1 MVGDRVADFCL
12 VQPPNPVLSDPT
24 TRWPLGLAYLEAMLL
39 RASAKVTLADLRDK
53 EIDVGLIPDAPIVG
67 ITATTGE
74 IISAKKIAN
83 LVKKRNPKTV
93 TVVGGTHATY
103 LPDDCLGYFDLVV
116 VGEAE
121 YTVEAI
127 LKGEY
132 AGPLITGKP
141 VGDLDALPL
150 PMRHPFSFS
159 ETLFEGAGYG
169 KGPKTTSIITSRGCP
184 FSCAF
189 CQEKPRPVR
198 FRSPKNVAE
207 ELKEI
212 VDKWDCHHFRFEDDS
227 FTLKPERVFEICH
240 LLEPLR
246 VHWRCHT
253 RSDLFDREMARAMRL
268 AGCDEVGFGVES
280 TDQHVL
286 NIVNKEETLE
296 EHIKAIRI
304 AEDSG
309 IKAKAFFMTGLPGE
323 TDEIVDLTCRFLE
336 RAQPS
341 KVILSRFT
349 PYPGSQIW
357 ANADKYNVA
366 WIDPDFNHYW
376 NFPES
381 TTVTYLEPARDFEN
395 VGRCQMC
402 IDKMN
407 RRYDELHHLLW
418 SGSWTSQEAN
428 RQREQLK
435 RYLAWVG
442 KEGNVEGPT
451 RIDTMVQH
459 QQVARMEWLKEHC
472 MGTVLEVGCNF
483 GIVLAWCQGQAG
495 VDTNPANVELARI
508 LAPRRQFVEGNAL
521 SLPYPDNAFDTVMLP
536 DILEHLFWADV
547 PLALRETRRVARR
560 KILITVPDGETASS
574 IAISFKHAWL
584 ATPENVEAIAR
595 EFPNA
600 NLTLERKEGFILIEV
615 RK

>member
-280 TDQHVL
+280 ADQHVL
-286 NIVNKEETLE
+286 NIVNKKETLE

-323 TDEIVDLTCRFLE
+323 TDEIVDLTRRFLE

-381 TTVTYLEPARDFEN
+381 TTVTYLEPAR
-395 VGRCQMC
+395 
-402 IDKMN
+402 
-407 RRYDELHHLLW
+407 
-418 SGSWTSQEAN
+418 
-428 RQREQLK
+428 
-435 RYLAWVG
+435 
-442 KEGNVEGPT
+442 
-451 RIDTMVQH
+451 
-459 QQVARMEWLKEHC
+459 
-472 MGTVLEVGCNF
+472 
-483 GIVLAWCQGQAG
+483 
-495 VDTNPANVELARI
+495 
-508 LAPRRQFVEGNAL
+508 
-521 SLPYPDNAFDTVMLP
+521 
-536 DILEHLFWADV
+536 
-547 PLALRETRRVARR
+547 
-560 KILITVPDGETASS
+560 
-574 IAISFKHAWL
+574 
-584 ATPENVEAIAR
+584 
-595 EFPNA
+595 
-600 NLTLERKEGFILIEV
+600 
-615 RK
+615 